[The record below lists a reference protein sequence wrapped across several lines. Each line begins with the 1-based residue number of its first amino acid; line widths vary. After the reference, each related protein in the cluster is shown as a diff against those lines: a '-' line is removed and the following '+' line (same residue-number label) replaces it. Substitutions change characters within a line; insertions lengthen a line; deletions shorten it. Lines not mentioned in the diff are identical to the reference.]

1 MKESQDTSARGAHA
15 VRSATPR
22 QATPRQ
28 AAPRTGA
35 SRSSSPRQAASRAAA
50 GAGPSRLAITRP
62 ERRGDRRPDR
72 GVDRV
77 REAHV
82 APDRAS
88 ASRPAEPR
96 ERAASR
102 KTIDVA
108 GFFSAI
114 GDFVINFRVL
124 VVAVVVLL
132 ALIVTMYG
140 PAQTYYKAWRSGLE
154 LQSQLDELN
163 ASNEQY
169 KSDIQ
174 SLQTREGIEDEAR
187 KRGYVSEGETK
198 VVVEGTSENDE
209 GTDAGTSDSASE
221 LPWYIQLGDTVFH
234 YVS

>member
-1 MKESQDTSARGAHA
+1 
-15 VRSATPR
+15 
-22 QATPRQ
+22 
-28 AAPRTGA
+28 
-35 SRSSSPRQAASRAAA
+35 
-50 GAGPSRLAITRP
+50 
-62 ERRGDRRPDR
+62 
-72 GVDRV
+72 
-77 REAHV
+77 
-82 APDRAS
+82 
-88 ASRPAEPR
+88 
-96 ERAASR
+96 
-102 KTIDVA
+102 
-108 GFFSAI
+108 
-114 GDFVINFRVL
+114 
-124 VVAVVVLL
+124 
-132 ALIVTMYG
+132 MYG

-209 GTDAGTSDSASE
+209 GTDAGTSDTASE